1 MRRFGALA
9 AVDGVDLEVRAG
21 EVVGLM
27 GANGAGKTT
36 LLRLLLGLLRP
47 TSGRVLLFGRPP
59 SRQTRGRLGYV
70 PQGLGLWED
79 LSVAENLSFSTRAF
93 GAPLPSLEPDL
104 AAASDTLVRDLPLGL
119 RRRLAFAAA
128 LAHGPE
134 LLVLDEPTSGV
145 GLDARAALW
154 ETIHAAAVAGAG
166 ALVTTHHLDEAGEC
180 DRLVLMAGGRVVAE
194 GTLAGIV
201 GDGTAVA
208 VQAGRWDQA
217 FAALDAAGL
226 PAALVGRDLRVPGGD
241 LPAVRAALDAAG
253 VPRDSTSSPRPSKRR
268 SSASRARGRTA
279 NRQTTKGPPRDR
291 SRRPHARGRRP
302 PSADQGHPRKW
313 WILIVVSFGMFMALL
328 DVTIVN
334 IAMPAIITDLDATLS
349 QASWVLNAYNLVL
362 AVFFLSMGRVADRYG
377 QKRVF
382 IFGLVT
388 FTLFSLL
395 CGFAPNIEWLIAFRA
410 GQGLGGAALLT
421 ISLAIVLGAFPRRQQ
436 GAAVGIWGALG
447 TAAAAVGPVLGGV
460 LVTYGHWS
468 WIFFVNVPIGV
479 VAVIACARIIPA
491 GERKEKAEGGIDIP
505 GMVISGVGLFCLT
518 LALVEGD
525 VWGWTSATIVALFVA
540 AVVSFPLFMWWE
552 THTSSPMFPVTLL
565 RIRSFTAANTA
576 VMLVGLAMGGTFL
589 MLVLYLI
596 SVLGYSELRAATAM
610 TIMPVLALIVAPN
623 AGRLND
629 RIGPRFPAA
638 AGAACF
644 AIGLA
649 LLGLLSQQGGDTQ
662 LWDVMWRAAFIG
674 VGMGLAMP
682 TLSAASMASL
692 PPQVRGVGSGSLNTM
707 RQVGFTVGVALLVA
721 VFTHTVAQNAQ
732 QATRE
737 AAGLIADAAAAER
750 RREGRL
756 HQDADR
762 QREGR
767 GRERRRRGQDDD
779 VAAQGAPQ
787 PPGASPVAFR
797 RLNAAVA
804 TLYRDDIAEVVHV
817 AVLRGGAGGAASPS
831 SRRSSPGGASAST
844 RDTTR

>member
-1 MRRFGALA
+1 MTDP
-9 AVDGVDLEVRAG
+9 VS
-21 EVVGLM
+21 
-27 GANGAGKTT
+27 
-36 LLRLLLGLLRP
+36 P
-47 TSGRVLLFGRPP
+47 
-59 SRQTRGRLGYV
+59 
-70 PQGLGLWED
+70 
-79 LSVAENLSFSTRAF
+79 
-93 GAPLPSLEPDL
+93 AP
-104 AAASDTLVRDLPLGL
+104 A
-119 RRRLAFAAA
+119 
-128 LAHGPE
+128 
-134 LLVLDEPTSGV
+134 
-145 GLDARAALW
+145 
-154 ETIHAAAVAGAG
+154 
-166 ALVTTHHLDEAGEC
+166 
-180 DRLVLMAGGRVVAE
+180 AGG
-194 GTLAGIV
+194 
-201 GDGTAVA
+201 
-208 VQAGRWDQA
+208 
-217 FAALDAAGL
+217 
-226 PAALVGRDLRVPGGD
+226 
-241 LPAVRAALDAAG
+241 
-253 VPRDSTSSPRPSKRR
+253 
-268 SSASRARGRTA
+268 
-279 NRQTTKGPPRDR
+279 PP
-291 SRRPHARGRRP
+291 P
-302 PSADQGHPRKW
+302 ADQGHPRKW
-313 WILIVVSFGMFMALL
+313 WILVVVSFGMFMALL

-388 FTLFSLL
+388 FTVFSLL
-395 CGFAPNIEWLIAFRA
+395 CGFAPNIEWLVAFRA

-421 ISLAIVLGAFPRRQQ
+421 ISLAIVLGAFPKRQQ

-479 VAVIACARIIPA
+479 VAVIACARIIPR
-491 GERKEKAEGGIDIP
+491 GEHKEKVEGGIDIP

-525 VWGWTSATIVALFVA
+525 VWGWTSGAIVALFAA

-552 THTSSPMFPVTLL
+552 TSTASPMFPVNLL

-576 VMLVGLAMGGTFL
+576 VLFVGLAMGGTFL
-589 MLVLYLI
+589 MLVLFLV

-610 TIMPVLALIVAPN
+610 TIMPVLALVVAPN

-644 AIGLA
+644 AIGLT
-649 LLGLLSQQGGDTQ
+649 LLAQLGGDAT
-662 LWDVMWRAAFIG
+662 LLDVMWRAAFIG

-737 AAGLIADAAAAER
+737 AAGLIATQQQLSPAQKGAYTKTLIGNARAAA
-750 RREGRL
+750 GS
-756 HQDADR
+756 
-762 QREGR
+762 G
-767 GRERRRRGQDDD
+767 GG
-779 VAAQGAPQ
+779 AARMTTVPLQGAPQ
-787 PPGASPVAFR
+787 PPGASPVVFR
-797 RLNAAVA
+797 KLNAAVA
-804 TLYRDDIAEVVHV
+804 ALYRRDIAESFTWPFYAAALAALIAIFPALLTGRRLGEHEGHHEMTRSER
-817 AVLRGGAGGAASPS
+817 LGAAGRAEADEAAMPVVDDE
-831 SRRSSPGGASAST
+831 R
-844 RDTTR
+844 